1 MEELK
6 KIISAKNSRFKARLF
21 KDFSAKDLIS
31 AAHASLKLEIPDIE
45 ILTLIK
51 HELECKKK
59 ESKEDLIPSLLDK
72 LNKDLKE
79 NKVRPIGWLN
89 RARKALQLLQNPPLT
104 VYNPSHSVYVILMDY
119 WEEDATYG
127 VYVGE
132 TRLLVEDRFQQH
144 INGISAGRGVQKRG
158 RQLLR
163 SLMLYAP
170 RKITFKQ
177 RRIYESAVHHCLT
190 TAIGRLGK
198 DGKAL
203 RVKGNG
209 KNIKPREWPPGFQLK
224 LKEKLSEQ
232 D

>member
-21 KDFSAKDLIS
+21 KDFSAKDLKS

-59 ESKEDLIPSLLDK
+59 ESREDLIPSLLDK

-144 INGISAGRGVQKRG
+144 INGIHPGLGVQNRG
-158 RQLLR
+158 IQLLR

-170 RKITFKQ
+170 KKITPRQ
-177 RRIYESAVHHCLT
+177 RLFYESAVHHCLT
-190 TAIGRLGK
+190 IVRGTLGEDGR
-198 DGKAL
+198 AL

-209 KNIKPREWPPGFQLK
+209 KNKKPEEWPQNFQLS
-224 LKEKLSEQ
+224 LRERLSEEA
-232 D
+232 